1 MTGLVFSSVVF
12 AALLHAGWNALVKT
26 GQNKQSGML
35 LLTLAHAF
43 FGLCILPF
51 VSLPQG
57 TAWLWL
63 IASGL
68 IHMFYQLF
76 LGLAYERGDLSRV
89 YPIARGAA
97 PMIVLIV
104 SLSFGIDSLRGLDL
118 LGILVLGL
126 GIVLMAHGVFS
137 SGEDRRLI
145 PLALGS
151 AAATAGYSLVDGMG
165 ARVMGDA
172 LAICLMKLRGFRS
185 DDFARV
191 HPGGALGKR
200 LYLRVMDL
208 AKANERPLV
217 KSDAS
222 VQAAILEMTQKR
234 LGVTAVVDGEDRLLG
249 IITDGDLRRMLEKG
263 MDWNG
268 MKALDIMT
276 PSTKTI
282 EADALAVE
290 ALEVLQDHSITQLVV
305 TAEGRYIGIV
315 HLHDLV
321 REGLH

>member
-1 MTGLVFSSVVF
+1 MPMSQSLLDIARQTIDLESRSV
-12 AALLHAGWNALVKT
+12 AALADRLGPDFERAVQALAQTKGRVIISGIGKSAVIEQKIVATFNSTGTPAVFMHAADAIHGDL
-26 GQNKQSGML
+26 GM
-35 LLTLAHAF
+35 
-43 FGLCILPF
+43 ILPEDVVVLISKSGESPEIKTLVPLIREF
-51 VSLPQG
+51 G
-57 TAWLWL
+57 NTL
-63 IASGL
+63 IALSGKL
-68 IHMFYQLF
+68 DSYLATHADIVIDTVVEQEACPNNLAPTTSTTAQL
-76 LGLAYERGDLSRV
+76 
-89 YPIARGAA
+89 
-97 PMIVLIV
+97 
-104 SLSFGIDSLRGLDL
+104 
-118 LGILVLGL
+118 
-126 GIVLMAHGVFS
+126 
-137 SGEDRRLI
+137 
-145 PLALGS
+145 
-151 AAATAGYSLVDGMG
+151 
-165 ARVMGDA
+165 VMGDA

-276 PSTKTI
+276 PSPKTI